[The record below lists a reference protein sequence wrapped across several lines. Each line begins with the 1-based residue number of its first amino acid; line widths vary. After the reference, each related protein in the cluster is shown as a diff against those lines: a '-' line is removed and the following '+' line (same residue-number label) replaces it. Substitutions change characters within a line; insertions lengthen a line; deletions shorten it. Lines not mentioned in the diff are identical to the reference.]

1 VKLALIIIGLMS
13 LAFIG
18 GFLLAAWV
26 RQPDVETSRVEL
38 QLCRER
44 EQRLQ
49 KLVDDL
55 KRDMRDMAMELS
67 RKVS

>member
-1 VKLALIIIGLMS
+1 MKLTLIIIGLMS

-26 RQPDVETSRVEL
+26 RQPDVEKSRVEL
-38 QLCRER
+38 ELCRDRER
-44 EQRLQ
+44 RLQ
-49 KLVDDL
+49 QLVDDL
-55 KRDMRDMAMELS
+55 RRDMREMALELS